1 MGEARPGPVQ
11 PASLLDAA
19 RDTALLQG
27 FALMS
32 RQDTASETSQAQ
44 ATSRASPQ
52 KLHFPVDQLE
62 RMLRQR
68 LRIKRIKGEALVYL
82 AAVTQYLTAQILAWA
97 GKATRGSQDRV
108 IAPRHLQLAALQSKD
123 FRKLLLGSKTV
134 FPGGVLPG
142 TRALL
147 LHARTQPCCRSR
159 APSPPPGQDRG
170 AVPRRRHSSHFGC
183 VSSQPSTGY

>member
-1 MGEARPGPVQ
+1 
-11 PASLLDAA
+11 
-19 RDTALLQG
+19 
-27 FALMS
+27 MS

-52 KLHFPVDQLE
+52 QLHFPVDQLE
-62 RMLRQR
+62 RMLRQK

-97 GKATRGSQDRV
+97 GKAARGSPDGV
-108 IAPRHLQLAALQSKD
+108 IALRHLQLAALQSKD
-123 FRKLLLGSKTV
+123 LRKLLLGSETV

-147 LHARTQPCCRSR
+147 LR
-159 APSPPPGQDRG
+159 ANP
-170 AVPRRRHSSHFGC
+170 AVLPEQG
-183 VSSQPSTGY
+183 SQPATGSGPGGRASQET